1 MLDLSNVVT
10 ESDVIPAGSYSVTL
24 TEAMIK
30 ETKSGKG
37 EYINAKF
44 RINEGDHEGR
54 NLFMMFNIKNE
65 NEQAV
70 KIGLQQLKGF
80 MQAAGFT
87 SFVVQSVTDLEGA
100 TATAV
105 VKNKTD
111 DYDEKAV
118 ISYFKPA
125 TSGVSRGTS
134 STPSNVPF

>member
-10 ESDVIPAGSYSVTL
+10 ESDVIPAGSYFVTL
-24 TEAMIK
+24 TEATIK
-30 ETKSGKG
+30 ETKNGKG

-80 MQAAGFT
+80 MQAAGFST
-87 SFVVQSVTDLEGA
+87 FVVKSVADLEGA
-100 TATAV
+100 AAMAV

-111 DYDEKAV
+111 DYGEKAV

-125 TSGVSRGTS
+125 SKDVPRGTINTS
-134 STPSNVPF
+134 DIPF